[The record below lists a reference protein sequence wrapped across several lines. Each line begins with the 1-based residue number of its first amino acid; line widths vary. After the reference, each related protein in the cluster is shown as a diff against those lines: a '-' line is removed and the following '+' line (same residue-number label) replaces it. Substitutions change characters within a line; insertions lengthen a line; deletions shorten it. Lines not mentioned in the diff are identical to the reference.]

1 MAKALRTLLHCLLL
15 FVASITFGTSAEA
28 GDLTAFITRADPSA
42 RWQKGY
48 GAALGSTWFR
58 VVTLEAEV
66 ARIPGADSDYGM
78 TSLSGAA
85 LLTPPLP
92 ILTPYAGVG
101 VGVYRQS
108 AAGDNDLG
116 TLRSVIIGAKM
127 SLGLLV
133 IRADYRKLHL
143 SGPPVLAMDSRLTAG
158 AGISF

>member
-1 MAKALRTLLHCLLL
+1 L
-15 FVASITFGTSAEA
+15 FVALITFGAAAEA
-28 GDLTAFITRADPSA
+28 GDLTVFLTRAHPSDP
-42 RWQKGY
+42 WGKGY

-66 ARIPGADSDYGM
+66 ARIPGSLQDTGM

-92 ILTPYAGVG
+92 IFTPYGGVG

-108 AAGDNDLG
+108 IGGDNDLG
-116 TLRSVIIGAKM
+116 TLKSVILGAKM

-133 IRADYRKLHL
+133 IRADYRKLRL
-143 SGPPVLAMDSRLTAG
+143 SGTPALAMDSRLTAG